1 MHDSKLSFAIP
12 LATKVKVRPFL
23 PRGWG
28 GGGGGGG
35 GGAGEVHLGG
45 ELGWDRSK
53 KLLFSLYKS
62 LLYHTTICFIFFSRA
77 VGLPGALTEVLVSL
91 TTTKKLSSVH

>member
-35 GGAGEVHLGG
+35 GGAVGGGGGGGGGG
-45 ELGWDRSK
+45 EILQ
-53 KLLFSLYKS
+53 
-62 LLYHTTICFIFFSRA
+62 
-77 VGLPGALTEVLVSL
+77 
-91 TTTKKLSSVH
+91 